1 MELNRKQAR
10 SRRGLIRHG
19 CRCEC
24 PPTHTDREISL
35 TRSLVLRDPRRVTR
49 DTRKEI
55 DGRNVKR
62 NGRERERE
70 RDGGSGGFKVGTD
83 VTYGERVVI
92 SEMAT
97 SDGVR
102 WFLVRE
108 ESVMNEWTF
117 RVVCVTWTRRDGTKA
132 TRAKLR
138 GHVQFLMGN

>member
-1 MELNRKQAR
+1 M
-10 SRRGLIRHG
+10 
-19 CRCEC
+19 
-24 PPTHTDREISL
+24 
-35 TRSLVLRDPRRVTR
+35 
-49 DTRKEI
+49 
-55 DGRNVKR
+55 
-62 NGRERERE
+62 
-70 RDGGSGGFKVGTD
+70 
-83 VTYGERVVI
+83 TYGERVVI